1 MKEKIESKIAEPIP
15 VFVACDRKYLP
26 HATTLCLSILKH
38 TRHRILFHVLHDGSL
53 HSKDEKLT
61 GKILSQYENLELAFK
76 KLDSP
81 PEFRTWTNRFPPI
94 VYYRLL
100 IPFHFRQYDKCIY
113 LDSDM
118 LVNSDISELYETGL
132 HGYFFGAVPDYGWM
146 ESYRKN
152 EKLYGKYA
160 SIGLQEY
167 CRQINLPHP
176 EHYFNSGLILM
187 DLKAIRS
194 SGLDLLKTA
203 CTHAGEDFLLPDQD
217 LMNLYLSEK
226 ILPVAQSWNYP
237 IRHLKMPE
245 AKIYHYIEKT
255 WHNSSVSIEKAF
267 YWKAIRET
275 PYFYQIR
282 AELLMYEIETTINNL
297 WRQSGDSLVSAS
309 VKLIHEF
316 IKILF
321 YRFYSWKKNH
331 S

>member
-1 MKEKIESKIAEPIP
+1 MREKFESKITEPIP

-53 HSKDEKLT
+53 RSRDEKLT
-61 GKILSQYENLELAFK
+61 GKILSQYENLELVFR

-81 PEFRTWTNRFPPI
+81 TEFRTWTNRFPPI

-100 IPFHFRQYDKCIY
+100 IPLHFRQYDKCIY

-118 LVNSDISELYETGL
+118 LVNSDISELYETDL
-132 HGYFFGAVPDYGWM
+132 HGRFFGAVPDYNWM
-146 ESYRKN
+146 ESYQKN

-167 CRQINLPHP
+167 CRQIHLPHP

-194 SGLDLLKTA
+194 SGLELLKTA
-203 CTHAGEDFLLPDQD
+203 CAHAGEDFLLPDQD

-226 ILPVAQSWNYP
+226 ILPVAQAWNYP

-245 AKIYHYIEKT
+245 AKIYHYIGKP
-255 WHNSSVSIEKAF
+255 WHNSSADVEKAF
-267 YWKAIRET
+267 YWNALKET
-275 PYFYQIR
+275 PYFYQVR
-282 AELLMYEIETTINNL
+282 AEMLIYEIEASINSN
-297 WRQSGDSLVSAS
+297 WRYATDSLIKAGWRFGNA
-309 VKLIHEF
+309 F
-316 IKILF
+316 IKTLRL
-321 YRFYSWKKNH
+321 RFISK
-331 S
+331 